1 MLRFKKMMMVVICL
15 FILVPILS
23 ANAEEEID
31 DLIDIFEA
39 NGKGIAVIKGE
50 RTVSID
56 LRTRETTRWK
66 NAAGHMAALL
76 TNERFLVISTSSG
89 AWRALPLRLEESR
102 TGTVYLSPFIAL
114 LVTKNRAVVFHARSN
129 KFIETQFP
137 IYDELISA
145 KAEKYV
151 AVVIISSRA
160 LGLSAKSTVFSEILF
175 RDRETIEEISITSRK
190 ATIRTSDRLLNF
202 GAKSSGWSEHRF

>member
-1 MLRFKKMMMVVICL
+1 MLKKK
-15 FILVPILS
+15 
-23 ANAEEEID
+23 
-31 DLIDIFEA
+31 LI
-39 NGKGIAVIKGE
+39 IKGE
-50 RTVSID
+50 RTVSIE
-56 LRTRETTRWK
+56 LRNRETTLWN
-66 NAAGHMAALL
+66 NAAGHMAAFL
-76 TNERFLVISTSSG
+76 TNERFLVISASSG
-89 AWRALPLRLEESR
+89 AWRALPLRIEESR

-129 KFIETQFP
+129 KFIEIQLP

-145 KAEKYV
+145 KAEKYI
-151 AVVIISSRA
+151 AVVITSSRA
-160 LGLSAKSTVFSEILF
+160 FGLSTKRTAFTEIRF